1 MGTGRRRA
9 NDLLTSQGQHW
20 SLLYGRHAA
29 FKSLRLAHRR
39 ERELSC
45 EYPCNG
51 PSVHDPMC
59 VEFRVDFG
67 VVSIFTSCRFI
78 ETPRLLLSC
87 VKNQLYC
94 TL

>member
-1 MGTGRRRA
+1 MGAGLRRA
-9 NDLLTSQGQHW
+9 NDLLTLQGQHCTGLFFMEGIQ
-20 SLLYGRHAA
+20 LLKVSVWRIE
-29 FKSLRLAHRR
+29 

-67 VVSIFTSCRFI
+67 VVSIFTS
-78 ETPRLLLSC
+78 
-87 VKNQLYC
+87 
-94 TL
+94 